1 MAHYIRVV
9 GVADSLSS
17 LLPTKLKF
25 KLKLCLLAYIDFQ
38 AARVARLVEMCGKK
52 VLFIKIILGFLKN
65 IWIEFG
71 VWTGENLRHLHKLS
85 RDIQSYCIIYNKTP
99 YKLQHKYIPVF
110 FPHNFYTKQR
120 AQSDRRI
127 FIKSFQLKL
136 QIVKLRLLKLFEFN
150 YCKKLNQS

>member
-1 MAHYIRVV
+1 MRYEKRGYSV
-9 GVADSLSS
+9 LSI
-17 LLPTKLKF
+17 PQPAKELK
-25 KLKLCLLAYIDFQ
+25 KY
-38 AARVARLVEMCGKK
+38 
-52 VLFIKIILGFLKN
+52 LKN

-120 AQSDRRI
+120 AQADREDFYKIFSAKTSDS
-127 FIKSFQLKL
+127 KTK
-136 QIVKLRLLKLFEFN
+136 IVETV
-150 YCKKLNQS
+150 